1 MYYNSDR
8 NAIYSYMLS
17 EIRIDKLRMPLLSSR
32 TNEVRELV
40 LLNTFFISG
49 IDGASNVGML
59 RGLGITTVFSIL
71 DAEDELPHYEDITYH
86 RFNIPD
92 GEGDIIPIAQQVAEM
107 IDAMQGQ
114 RILIHC
120 FVGMSR
126 SVSIL
131 IYYLML
137 HSDLTYG
144 KARKMIQ
151 RSRRIAAPVEQY
163 RNQILAWDGSR
174 SKK

>member
-8 NAIYSYMLS
+8 NAIYSYILS
-17 EIRIDKLRMPLLSSR
+17 EIRIDKL
-32 TNEVRELV
+32 V
-40 LLNTFFISG
+40 LPNTFFISG
-49 IDGASNVGML
+49 IDGASNVEIL
-59 RGLGITTVFSIL
+59 RGRGITTVFSIL
-71 DAEDELPHYEDITYH
+71 DEEDELPHHEDITYY

-92 GEGDIIPIAQQVAEM
+92 GEGGIIPIAQQVAEM

-120 FVGMSR
+120 AVGMSR

-144 KARKMIQ
+144 KARKMIK
-151 RSRRIAAPVEQY
+151 RSRSIAAPVEQY
-163 RNQILAWDGSR
+163 RNQILAWDESR